1 MAFIDY
7 IEYDDAPDNLKKFY
21 DRYGGK
27 TKTPANIVRI
37 ASTNPPAMKA
47 HLDLYR
53 AIMFQKS
60 DLSRHQREMIAVVVS
75 SINRCHY

>member
-7 IEYDDAPDNLKKFY
+7 IEYDDAPDNLKKLY

-37 ASTNPPAMKA
+37 AGTNPPAMKA

-75 SINRCHY
+75 SINQCHY

>member
-7 IEYDDAPDNLKKFY
+7 IEYDDAPDNLKKLY

-37 ASTNPPAMKA
+37 AGTNPPAMKA

-75 SINRCHY
+75 SINQSHY

>member
-7 IEYDDAPDNLKKFY
+7 IEYDDAPDHLKKLY

-37 ASTNPPAMKA
+37 AGTNPPAMKA

-53 AIMFQKS
+53 AIMFHKS

-75 SINRCHY
+75 SINQCHY